1 MNSTESLLQIETLFK
16 SAFKRTRDRFLSY
29 FLSSVIISGASI
41 VLVVLG
47 FLISGGLIFLFSLS
61 HNAFLIGTVSTVI
74 ALVFVLAFLYL
85 FSWWG
90 LVVVELMIQSSKT
103 DVVGA
108 FKKVKP
114 LVWNYLS
121 TQAIIGL
128 FILGL
133 LPFIVLSL
141 GVIGLLWSFWAVFVA
156 FLFLEKNKR
165 GMDALWSSRTLYNK
179 KFWPITGRLLLI
191 TLVIAVLQIVLG
203 ATHQDSLRVL
213 SWLISL
219 VTTPFVISYNYEIYK
234 SLDQSEEAAKNTVW
248 TVLSVAGWIITVLLL
263 VGFSYFAAT
272 NIPNMMKDYR
282 YNQDNNRKQF
292 RYNIVPS
299 ESSSI

>member
-1 MNSTESLLQIETLFK
+1 MNRTEYLLQIETLFK

-108 FKKVKP
+108 YKKIKQ
-114 LVWNYLS
+114 LVMKYL
-121 TQAIIGL
+121 
-128 FILGL
+128 
-133 LPFIVLSL
+133 
-141 GVIGLLWSFWAVFVA
+141 
-156 FLFLEKNKR
+156 
-165 GMDALWSSRTLYNK
+165 
-179 KFWPITGRLLLI
+179 
-191 TLVIAVLQIVLG
+191 
-203 ATHQDSLRVL
+203 
-213 SWLISL
+213 
-219 VTTPFVISYNYEIYK
+219 
-234 SLDQSEEAAKNTVW
+234 
-248 TVLSVAGWIITVLLL
+248 
-263 VGFSYFAAT
+263 
-272 NIPNMMKDYR
+272 
-282 YNQDNNRKQF
+282 
-292 RYNIVPS
+292 
-299 ESSSI
+299 